1 MLLWLLLPVSV
12 SGSCY
17 SRLSSP
23 YLLTA
28 TKTGYSPVQN
38 EDTSPVTAPGCSG
51 PQSGQTRLTDFQ
63 LPQCFTFIVSKTSHF
78 PLPIQS
84 LQSRGDVQCGCWRG
98 TGRGTRAGRRWCR
111 WRGCSPRSGTRSSPT
126 TGRVSAAAAVRRGV
140 MCSLVRPG
148 RALRRGRGQPRPVE
162 IQADRGGRI
171 HAHGVGGKRH
181 VGARAKLSCSKYALD
196 R

>member
-1 MLLWLLLPVSV
+1 MVVVAGVGVRLLLLAAELALPADCHQDWLLAGPERGHQPRHRAGLQRTTVRTDTTYRLFSYHVLHSIVVS
-12 SGSCY
+12 
-17 SRLSSP
+17 
-23 YLLTA
+23 
-28 TKTGYSPVQN
+28 
-38 EDTSPVTAPGCSG
+38 E
-51 PQSGQTRLTDFQ
+51 
-63 LPQCFTFIVSKTSHF
+63 TSHF

-84 LQSRGDVQCGCWRG
+84 LQSRGAVQCGCWRG

-181 VGARAKLSCSKYALD
+181 VGAGAKLSCCKNALD

>member
-1 MLLWLLLPVSV
+1 MVVVVAGVGVRLLLLAAELALPADCHQDWLLAGPERGHQPHHRAGLQRTTVRADTT
-12 SGSCY
+12 Y
-17 SRLSSP
+17 RLS
-23 YLLTA
+23 
-28 TKTGYSPVQN
+28 VIM
-38 EDTSPVTAPGCSG
+38 
-51 PQSGQTRLTDFQ
+51 
-63 LPQCFTFIVSKTSHF
+63 FTFIVSKSFRF

-84 LQSRGDVQCGCWRG
+84 LQSPGAVQCGCWRG

-162 IQADRGGRI
+162 IQADRGGRV

-181 VGARAKLSCSKYALD
+181 AGAGAKLSCSKNALD